1 MFFHTHVYYSKR
13 IDKNLDPL
21 RVVGSFLPDLAL
33 TGVITWDDLHKKKNI
48 LEFFDYVKKNNAEY
62 KSLLKGINYHN
73 TLDYYTHLKYKNKI
87 PGYAYANIPTEMPPL
102 LEKALGIT
110 PQRAISSSHNCIE
123 GGVEYHL
130 LHDDPDLR
138 DLVKKSIS
146 QIDKENLAKLFAD
159 FFKKDQAVML
169 KAMNKL
175 FSFATDYDFETVGGW
190 LKLWTDMNKF
200 YLNKETNSAM
210 ATQAMEMSF
219 KITKDTYREFIEYTI
234 NSQDKE
240 IRDSN

>member
-13 IDKNLDPL
+13 VNKNLGPL
-21 RVVGSFLPDLAL
+21 EVVGSFLPDLAL

-48 LEFFDYVKKNNAEY
+48 LEFFDYVKKNNPEY
-62 KSLLKGINYHN
+62 ESLLKGINYHN
-73 TLDYYTHLKYKNKI
+73 TLDYYTHVEYKNKT
-87 PGYAYANIPTEMPPL
+87 PGYAYVSIPTEMPFL
-102 LEKALGIT
+102 LEKALGVT
-110 PQRAISSSHNCIE
+110 SQRAIASSHNCIE

-130 LHDDPDLR
+130 LRDDPDLKE
-138 DLVKKSIS
+138 LVKKSIS
-146 QIDKENLAKLFAD
+146 QIDKENLAKGFAD
-159 FFKKDQAVML
+159 FFKKDQAVMF

-175 FSFATDYDFETVGGW
+175 FSFATDYDFETLEGW

-200 YLNKETNSAM
+200 YLNKDTDPVL

-219 KITKDTYREFIEYTI
+219 KITKDTYREFIEYAI

-240 IRDSN
+240 IRDAN